1 MSKFDMFTRA
11 LALGNF
17 RQAFSVFVVEELS
30 PGQFCHGHKCSTGN
44 QNCPV
49 GCFCNTQQNK
59 CVGSK

>member
-1 MSKFDMFTRA
+1 MVGFDRFVKHFAM
-11 LALGNF
+11 GNF
-17 RQAFSVFVVEELS
+17 SSAFGSLFQQS
-30 PGQFCHGHKCSTGN
+30 PGQFCHGHKCSSGN